1 MLEWDYLRVVLAVH
15 RQGSMAAAAEALGVD
30 RATVVRRLDS
40 LETQLKSRLFERR
53 PDGCVLTSAGRN
65 IIGLVE
71 GVEQAMTA
79 LQHRAS
85 GEDLAAE
92 GSVRLAAPEFLI
104 THVLAPAMG
113 NIHAAFP
120 SLEVVLRTD
129 FDSLDLMRGEAEL
142 ALRFV
147 RPANEA
153 IVARRVGSVAAG
165 LFASKTYLNKHGR
178 PKAGD
183 LSGHSLLLPE
193 GQMAALPFMGW
204 VLSQLAGAKVP
215 LRSNEVAP
223 LLAAARQG
231 IGIVCMPVVAA
242 FGDATLEMLEP
253 GVVGR
258 GDIYLATHRDLRKR
272 ARVRSVFDFVTK
284 TCTLRAAHLN
294 GGEAGR
300 VFKSDEL

>member
-15 RQGSMAAAAEALGVD
+15 RNGSMAAAADSLGVD
-30 RATVVRRLDS
+30 RATIVRRLDS

-85 GEDLAAE
+85 GEDMAAE

-113 NIHAAFP
+113 NFHTAFP
-120 SLEVVLRTD
+120 SLEVALRTD

-153 IVARRVGSVAAG
+153 IVARRVGSVAVG
-165 LFASKTYLNKHGR
+165 LFASKTYLGQQGN
-178 PKAGD
+178 PKAGNFNR
-183 LSGHSLLLPE
+183 HRLLLPE
-193 GQMAALPFMGW
+193 GQMASLPFMGW
-204 VLSQLAGAKVP
+204 VLAQLTGVKVP
-215 LRSNEVAP
+215 LRCNEVAP
-223 LLAAARQG
+223 LLAAAKQG
-231 IGIVCMPVVAA
+231 LGIACLPVVAA
-242 FGDATLEMLEP
+242 IDEPSLQMIEP

-272 ARVRSVFDFVTK
+272 TRVRSVFDFVAK
-284 TCTLRAAHLN
+284 TCALRAGDLN
-294 GGEAGR
+294 GGEPGR
-300 VFKSDEL
+300 VFKDDEL